1 MNIDDK
7 IRALDA
13 AATHPDVRQ
22 RAAADRLLEEI
33 VSAPPKRR
41 QRLRERPRA
50 GLTMRV
56 GVVVALG
63 ACAAVAMLVLP
74 QQGSAKVPAIATWT
88 ATTEPVTPIE
98 LDVAREA
105 CRATLAEFDL
115 EIPKSP
121 TTVLSERRGDL
132 IGLTLW
138 GADPETVLTCLVELP
153 PGASR
158 VLAATGGA
166 ELGDSAAPASPPGNM
181 VGGVVWDLDLAGG
194 KASIAS
200 GAVGPDVSAVTV
212 RFGDT
217 AVQATVADGR
227 YAAWWPTSDLR
238 LFSSPHPFGQIT
250 FDLTLTDGTTKT
262 GVQPLSPEEAEEW
275 SSPTGE

>member
-13 AATHPDVRQ
+13 AATRPDVRQ

-88 ATTEPVTPIE
+88 ATTEPVTPNE
-98 LDVAREA
+98 LDIARDA
-105 CRATLAEFDL
+105 CRTTLAEFDL

-138 GADPETVLTCLVELP
+138 GADPETALTCLVELP

-158 VLAATGGA
+158 VVAATGGA
-166 ELGDSAAPASPPGNM
+166 ELGDSAAPASPPGSM
-181 VGGVVWDLDLAGG
+181 VGGVVWYLDLAGG

-200 GAVGPDVSAVTV
+200 GAVGPDVTAVTV

-238 LFSSPHPFGQIT
+238 LFSSPHPFGQTT